1 MFILKCKCL
10 YLMVFLKAIEAR
22 LVCESYF
29 AKIIGVTD
37 DSDCS
42 YEQLMFMAKM
52 AEGVILEA
60 IKL

>member
-10 YLMVFLKAIEAR
+10 FLMVLLKAIEAR

-52 AEGVILEA
+52 AEGIVWDAIIL
-60 IKL
+60 

>member
-1 MFILKCKCL
+1 
-10 YLMVFLKAIEAR
+10 MVLLKAIEAR

-52 AEGVILEA
+52 AEGIVWDAIIL
-60 IKL
+60 

>member
-10 YLMVFLKAIEAR
+10 FLIFLLKTIEAK